1 MQKIFQKI
9 FPQNLYNIK
18 ENQGF
23 YDSTVTKITH
33 ISFTNNDM
41 AINCQMTAYKIPEV
55 NIYTNMQTA
64 VISNKI
70 GYKLSMHAIHKAI
83 QIVHQN

>member
-1 MQKIFQKI
+1 MYVT
-9 FPQNLYNIK
+9 QNFYNIK

-23 YDSTVTKITH
+23 YDSTVTNITH

-55 NIYTNMQTA
+55 N
-64 VISNKI
+64 VIH
-70 GYKLSMHAIHKAI
+70 LHQHADCSYI
-83 QIVHQN
+83 